1 MVETKGLSCL
11 SYTQL
16 MVKKTY
22 HPGGL
27 KYYKLVQDFDVYRH
41 SFMTSILLT
50 AGGPDWGSIGHDQ
63 ILKNHK
69 AHEADNEFERPP
81 LASASHILRM
91 KIFGA
96 TLEKINIE
104 PRNLNPSGRGKKH
117 IYTPPWFELTILSSV
132 LKPLGLCWNPQIHT
146 HVISSY
152 CGPEAEL
159 LNKNCCQFFRK
170 RAKGFPKISDLLR
183 GKRPDQIWKQVE
195 LRL

>member
-16 MVKKTY
+16 MVKKCKNL
-22 HPGGL
+22 GGL
-27 KYYKLVQDFDVYRH
+27 KYYKLVQDFWCLPA

-50 AGGPDWGSIGHDQ
+50 ARGPDWGSIGHDQ

-69 AHEADNEFERPP
+69 AHEADNELERLP

-91 KIFGA
+91 KILGA

-104 PRNLNPSGRGKKH
+104 PRNLNPLEEEKKH

-132 LKPLGLCWNPQIHT
+132 LKPLDFVET
-146 HVISSY
+146 HKSTQVISSY
-152 CGPEAEL
+152 CGPETEL
-159 LNKNCCQFFRK
+159 LNKNCCQFLGR
-170 RAKGFPKISDLLR
+170 GPKVSL
-183 GKRPDQIWKQVE
+183 KYQSC
-195 LRL
+195 